1 MPAPIRSIRLEDEEG
16 EKDHLVIDS
25 VAGLLALVQLD
36 VLEIHAWGARA
47 DRVERP
53 DRLVLDLD
61 PDESLPWH
69 VVVAAA
75 RAVRLRLEHL
85 ELESFVK
92 TTGGKGLHVVV
103 PLARR
108 HDWTEMKGFA
118 RGIAADLARR
128 LPDAFTVNSARA
140 ARSGKIY
147 LDYLRNGRGATA
159 VAAYSVRGRP
169 GAPVSV
175 PLSWTELGGSP
186 LDFTV
191 RTVPQRLAGLRSD
204 PWRGLTTFRQSITSA
219 MRRSLRLSG

>member
-1 MPAPIRSIRLEDEEG
+1 
-16 EKDHLVIDS
+16 
-25 VAGLLALVQLD
+25 
-36 VLEIHAWGARA
+36 
-47 DRVERP
+47 VERP

-61 PDESLPWH
+61 PDESLPWD

-108 HDWTEMKGFA
+108 HEWAEMKGFA

-175 PLSWTELGGSP
+175 PLSWEELGGSP
-186 LDFTV
+186 LDLTV
-191 RTVPQRLAGLRSD
+191 RTVPERLARLRAD
-204 PWRGLTTFRQSITSA
+204 PWRELPASRQSITST
-219 MRRSLRLSG
+219 MRTSLRLPG